1 MSAPFLGLALLQF
14 YNVSIMLKHI
24 VLRLAPHFVLGGN
37 DLKIGKKYSSK
48 VAPHFVLGGTMAWKS
63 EKI

>member
-14 YNVSIMLKHI
+14 YNVSIMLKQ
-24 VLRLAPHFVLGGN
+24 PCE
-37 DLKIGKKYSSK
+37 KKYSSK